1 MLSINID
8 NVEDLVFFDERLH
21 PKLPD
26 LEFLFRQ
33 WKLGKMYGLRSL
45 IRQSLFDFLNHTTN
59 EHIVIMEEYFGQ
71 DIVIEDNLDY
81 HIVRNI
87 KVSVEDPEA
96 ICEISGYNGFST
108 YRKGNQLYIS
118 FWR

>member
-8 NVEDLVFFDERLH
+8 NIEDLVFFDEKLH
-21 PKLPD
+21 SKLPD
-26 LEFLFRQ
+26 FEFLFRQ

-45 IRQSLFDFLNHTTN
+45 IRQSLFDFLNRTNN
-59 EHIVIMEEYFGQ
+59 EHIKILEEYLGQ
-71 DIVIEDNLDY
+71 DIVIENNLDY

-108 YRKGNQLYIS
+108 YRKGNQLYVS